1 MLVKEFY
8 RIDSKEVQE
17 DGSVVY
23 GVSLN
28 TTHDVYKGH
37 FPERPITP
45 GVCNIQMIKELAED
59 ASGRSLTLSEIDRCR
74 LTAMVTPDGSP
85 SLNIKVKIDYEDN
98 RGEQR
103 WTTSVLQHQQTTIIT
118 RTKPPTAPPI
128 APPIVPES
136 EELDSCVVEV
146 VVEVDVE
153 Q

>member
-1 MLVKEFY
+1 MLVKKFY

-85 SLNIKVKIDYEDN
+85 SLNIKVKIDDN
-98 RGEQR
+98 TRLTATIYNGD
-103 WTTSVLQHQQTTIIT
+103 TTYMTLSGTVIDRI
-118 RTKPPTAPPI
+118 
-128 APPIVPES
+128 S
-136 EELDSCVVEV
+136 
-146 VVEVDVE
+146 
-153 Q
+153 

>member
-85 SLNIKVKIDYEDN
+85 DLTVKIKISENFALNAEIFHDA
-98 RGEQR
+98 
-103 WTTSVLQHQQTTIIT
+103 TTFMTLSGKLVT
-118 RTKPPTAPPI
+118 
-128 APPIVPES
+128 
-136 EELDSCVVEV
+136 DF
-146 VVEVDVE
+146 
-153 Q
+153 